1 MTNIGHGKEKSMNP
15 QEQHEYDVAVQVG
28 HEHFYENIPVYK
40 PEVIDLLNA
49 VKKKKPEL
57 IVVGGSRKRTHY
69 AENNVSVTTYREL
82 ELAYANLPT
91 QVVGAIG
98 FDGEVYTVNSRL
110 IENARF
116 SAWSSYEYHTKKSKH
131 MNNIVKEALKH
142 LLPTQL
148 KEVVAESMD
157 KFDRYINHI
166 RDEARQGMRSTL
178 SRTIDDLR
186 DELFHMVEQGYK
198 PKNASIASAMA
209 YMVETKEQ
217 YERNQSY
224 SPERGFVWIKPD
236 GVVYKRGKEEI
247 TVPNTDALPEDVRG
261 KLFVLMV
268 SDKERF
274 IDEVGMKADDNKFWV
289 IL

>member
-1 MTNIGHGKEKSMNP
+1 MNP
-15 QEQHEYDVAVQVG
+15 QQQHEYDVAVQNG
-28 HEHFYENIPVYK
+28 HEHFYEHIPVYK

-49 VKKKKPEL
+49 VKKKRPEL
-57 IVVGGSRKRTHY
+57 IVVGGSRQRFHY
-69 AENNVSVTTYREL
+69 AGSNNVQVQTYREL

-116 SAWSSYEYHTKKSKH
+116 SAWSSYDYHTKKSKH

-148 KEVVAESMD
+148 KEVVEESVQS
-157 KFDRYINHI
+157 FERHIAQI
-166 RDEARQGMRSTL
+166 RDNAVHGMRSALGSTNVH
-178 SRTIDDLR
+178 LR
-186 DELFHMVEQGYK
+186 DELFNMVEQGYK
-198 PKNASIASAMA
+198 PKNASFASAMA
-209 YMVETKEQ
+209 YVMETQEE
-217 YERNQSY
+217 YERNQKY
-224 SPERGFVWIKPD
+224 NPERLFVWIKPEC
-236 GVVYKRGKEEI
+236 VVYKQGRNDAI
-247 TVPNTDALPEDVRG
+247 TVPNVDALPEDVRG

-268 SDKERF
+268 SNINTF
-274 IDEVGMKADDNKFWV
+274 IDEVGMKAGDNKFWV

>member
-1 MTNIGHGKEKSMNP
+1 MNP
-15 QEQHEYDVAVQVG
+15 QEQHEYDLAVQNG
-28 HEHFYENIPVYK
+28 HEHFYEHIPVYK
-40 PEVIDLLNA
+40 SQVLDLVNA
-49 VKKKKPEL
+49 VRKKRPEL
-57 IVVGGSRKRTHY
+57 IVVKGARQRFHY
-69 AENNVSVTTYREL
+69 AGSNNVQVQTYREL
-82 ELAYANLPT
+82 ELAYANLPE
-91 QVVGAIG
+91 QVVGSVG

-110 IENARF
+110 IENAKY
-116 SAWSSYEYHTKKSKH
+116 SAWSSYDYHTKKSKH

-157 KFDRYINHI
+157 KFDRYISNI

-178 SRTIDDLR
+178 ARTIDDLR

-198 PKNASIASAMA
+198 PKNTSIASAMT
-209 YMVETKEQ
+209 YVVETKES

-236 GVVYKRGKEEI
+236 GVVYKHGKEEI
-247 TVPNTDALPEDVRG
+247 IVPNVDALPEDVRG

-268 SDKERF
+268 SDKDRF
-274 IDEVGMKADDNKFWV
+274 IDEVGMKAGDNKFWV

>member
-1 MTNIGHGKEKSMNP
+1 MNP
-15 QEQHEYDVAVQVG
+15 QQQHEYDVAVQNG

-49 VKKKKPEL
+49 VKKKRPEL
-57 IVVGGSRKRTHY
+57 IVVGGSRQRFHY
-69 AENNVSVTTYREL
+69 AGSSNVQVHTYREL

-91 QVVGAIG
+91 QVVGAVG
-98 FDGEVYTVNSRL
+98 FDGDVYTVNSRL
-110 IENARF
+110 IENAKY
-116 SAWSSYEYHTKKSKH
+116 SAWSSYDYHTKKSKH

-148 KEVVAESMD
+148 KEVVAESVD
-157 KFDRYINHI
+157 KFDRYIHDI
-166 RDEARQGMRSTL
+166 RAEAIQGMRHSL
-178 SRTIDDLR
+178 HRTIDDLR

-198 PKNASIASAMA
+198 PKNPSIASAMT
-209 YMVETKEQ
+209 YVVQTKES

-236 GVVYKRGKEEI
+236 CVVYKHGKEEI
-247 TVPNTDALPEDVRG
+247 SVPNVDALPEDVRG

-268 SDKERF
+268 SDVNNF
-274 IDEVGMKADDNKFWV
+274 IDEVGMKAGDNKFWV

>member
-1 MTNIGHGKEKSMNP
+1 MNP
-15 QEQHEYDVAVQVG
+15 QEQHEYDVAMQVG

-49 VKKKKPEL
+49 VKKKRPEL
-57 IVVGGSRKRTHY
+57 IVVGGSRRRTHY
-69 AENNVSVTTYREL
+69 AENNVAVNTYREL
-82 ELAYANLPT
+82 ELAYANLPE
-91 QVVGAIG
+91 QVVGAVG

-110 IENARF
+110 IENAKY
-116 SAWSSYEYHTKKSKH
+116 SAWSSYDYHTKKSKH
-131 MNNIVKEALKH
+131 MNNIVKEALKY

-148 KEVVAESMD
+148 KEVLAESVD

-166 RDEARQGMRSTL
+166 RDTARQGMRHSL
-178 SRTIDDLR
+178 HRTIDDLR

-209 YMVETKEQ
+209 YVVETKDE
-217 YERNQSY
+217 YERNQEY

-236 GVVYKRGKEEI
+236 GVVYKRGKDDAI

-268 SDKERF
+268 SDKDRF
-274 IDEVGMKADDNKFWV
+274 IDEVGMKAGDNKFWV

>member
-1 MTNIGHGKEKSMNP
+1 MNT
-15 QEQHEYDVAVQVG
+15 QQHEYDIAVQHG
-28 HEHFYENIPVYK
+28 HKHFYDHIPVYS
-40 PEVIDLLNA
+40 PEIIDLLNA

-57 IVVGGSRKRTHY
+57 VVVSGSRQRGHHVNGVLVY
-69 AENNVSVTTYREL
+69 TYREL

-98 FDGEVYTVNSRL
+98 FDGESYTVNSRL
-110 IENARF
+110 IENAKY
-116 SAWSSYEYHTKKSKH
+116 SAWSTYDYHTKKSKH

-148 KEVVAESMD
+148 KEVVAESVD
-157 KFDRYINHI
+157 KFDRYISNI
-166 RDEARQGMRSTL
+166 RDGAKQGMRQTL
-178 SRTIDDLR
+178 NRTNDDLR

-198 PKNASIASAMA
+198 PKNATFASAMA
-209 YMVETKEQ
+209 YVIETKDE
-217 YERNQSY
+217 YERNQQY

-236 GVVYKRGKEEI
+236 GVVYKHGKEE
-247 TVPNTDALPEDVRG
+247 TSVPNVEALPEEIRG

-268 SDKERF
+268 SDKDRF

>member
-1 MTNIGHGKEKSMNP
+1 MNP
-15 QEQHEYDVAVQVG
+15 QQQHEYDVAVQSG

-40 PEVIDLLNA
+40 PQILDILNA
-49 VKKKKPEL
+49 VRKKKPEL
-57 IVVGGSRKRTHY
+57 IVVGGSRSRTHY
-69 AENNVSVTTYREL
+69 AQNNVQVTTYREL
-82 ELAYANLPT
+82 ELAYANLPE

-98 FDGEVYTVNSRL
+98 YDGEVYTVNSRL

-116 SAWSSYEYHTKKSKH
+116 SAWSSYDYHTKKSKH

-148 KEVVAESMD
+148 KEVVEESAD
-157 KFDRYINHI
+157 KFSRHISQI
-166 RDEARQGMRSTL
+166 RDDARQGMRYAL
-178 SRTIDDLR
+178 ARTVDDLR

-198 PKNASIASAMA
+198 PKNTSIASAMT
-209 YMVETKEQ
+209 YVVETKES

-224 SPERGFVWIKPD
+224 DPERAFVWIKPEC
-236 GVVYKRGKEEI
+236 VVYRRGKDDPRQVGSTDELPEEI
-247 TVPNTDALPEDVRG
+247 RG

-268 SDKERF
+268 SDKDVF
-274 IDEVGMKADDNKFWV
+274 IDEVGMKAGDNKFWV

>member
-1 MTNIGHGKEKSMNP
+1 MNP
-15 QEQHEYDVAVQVG
+15 QEQHEYDVAVQNG
-28 HEHFYENIPVYK
+28 HQHFYQNIPVFSSQT
-40 PEVIDLLNA
+40 IDLLNA

-57 IVVGGSRKRTHY
+57 IVVGGARQRTHY
-69 AENNVSVTTYREL
+69 GENNVQVHTYREL

-98 FDGEVYTVNSRL
+98 FDGEVYTVNCRL

-116 SAWSSYEYHTKKSKH
+116 SAWSSYDYHTKKSKH
-131 MNNIVKEALKH
+131 MNNIVKEALKY

-148 KEVVAESMD
+148 KEVVAESVD
-157 KFDRYINHI
+157 KFDRYISNI
-166 RDEARQGMRSTL
+166 RDSARQGMRHAL
-178 SRTIDDLR
+178 SRTNDELR

-209 YMVETKEQ
+209 YVVETKES
-217 YERNQSY
+217 YERNQQY
-224 SPERGFVWIKPD
+224 SPERGFVWIKPE

-247 TVPNTDALPEDVRG
+247 SVPNTDALPEDVRG

-268 SDKERF
+268 YDKDTF
-274 IDEVGMKADDNKFWV
+274 IDEVGMKAGDNKFWV

>member
-1 MTNIGHGKEKSMNP
+1 MNP
-15 QEQHEYDVAVQVG
+15 QEQHEYDVAVQNG

-40 PEVIDLLNA
+40 PQIIDLLNA

-57 IVVGGSRKRTHY
+57 IVVGGSRRRTHY
-69 AENNVSVTTYREL
+69 AENNVAVNTYREL

-91 QVVGAIG
+91 QVVGCIG
-98 FDGEVYTVNSRL
+98 YDGEVYTVNSRL

-116 SAWSSYEYHTKKSKH
+116 SAWSSYDYHTKKSKH
-131 MNNIVKEALKH
+131 MNNIVKEALKY

-148 KEVVAESMD
+148 KEVVAESVD
-157 KFDRYINHI
+157 KFDRYISNI
-166 RDEARQGMRSTL
+166 RDSARQGMRHAL
-178 SRTIDDLR
+178 SRTNDELR

-209 YMVETKEQ
+209 YVVETKES
-217 YERNQSY
+217 YERNQEY

-268 SDKERF
+268 SDKDTF
-274 IDEVGMKADDNKFWV
+274 IDEVGMKAGDNKFWV

>member
-1 MTNIGHGKEKSMNP
+1 MNP
-15 QEQHEYDVAVQVG
+15 QEQHEYDVAVQNG
-28 HEHFYENIPVYK
+28 HQHFYQNIPVFSSQT
-40 PEVIDLLNA
+40 IDLLNA

-57 IVVGGSRKRTHY
+57 IVVGGARQRTHY
-69 AENNVSVTTYREL
+69 GENNVQVHTYREL

-98 FDGEVYTVNSRL
+98 FDGEVYTVNCRL

-116 SAWSSYEYHTKKSKH
+116 SAWSSYDYHTKKSKH
-131 MNNIVKEALKH
+131 MNNIVKEALKY

-148 KEVVAESMD
+148 KEVVAESVD
-157 KFDRYINHI
+157 KFDRYISNI
-166 RDEARQGMRSTL
+166 RDSARQGMRHAL
-178 SRTIDDLR
+178 SRTNDELR

-209 YMVETKEQ
+209 YVVETKES
-217 YERNQSY
+217 YERNQQY
-224 SPERGFVWIKPD
+224 SPERGFVWIKPE

-247 TVPNTDALPEDVRG
+247 SVPNTDALPEDVRG

-268 SDKERF
+268 SDKDTF
-274 IDEVGMKADDNKFWV
+274 IDEVGMKAGDNKFWV

>member
-1 MTNIGHGKEKSMNP
+1 MNP
-15 QEQHEYDVAVQVG
+15 QEQHEYDLAVQSG

-40 PEVIDLLNA
+40 PEVLDLLNA
-49 VKKKKPEL
+49 VKKKRPEL
-57 IVVGGSRKRTHY
+57 IVVGGSRRRTHY
-69 AENNVSVTTYREL
+69 AENNVAVNTYREL

-91 QVVGAIG
+91 QVVGCIG
-98 FDGEVYTVNSRL
+98 YDGEVYTVNSRL

-116 SAWSSYEYHTKKSKH
+116 SAWSSYDYHTKKSKH
-131 MNNIVKEALKH
+131 MNNIVKEALKY

-148 KEVVAESMD
+148 KEVVAESVD
-157 KFDRYINHI
+157 KFDRYISNI
-166 RDEARQGMRSTL
+166 RDSARQGMRHAL
-178 SRTIDDLR
+178 SRTNDELR

-209 YMVETKEQ
+209 YVVETKDE
-217 YERNQSY
+217 YERNQEY

-268 SDKERF
+268 SDKDRF
-274 IDEVGMKADDNKFWV
+274 IDEVGMKAGDNKFWV

>member
-1 MTNIGHGKEKSMNP
+1 MNP
-15 QEQHEYDVAVQVG
+15 QEQHEYDVAVQTG
-28 HEHFYENIPVYK
+28 HQHFYEQIPLFS
-40 PEVIDLLNA
+40 PRIIDLLNA
-49 VKKKKPEL
+49 VKKKRPEL
-57 IVVGGSRKRTHY
+57 IVVGGSRKRTHFV
-69 AENNVSVTTYREL
+69 ENNVQLHTYREL
-82 ELAYANLPT
+82 ELAYANLPE

-98 FDGEVYTVNSRL
+98 FDGDVYTVNCRL

-116 SAWSSYEYHTKKSKH
+116 SAWSSYDYHTKKSKH

-148 KEVVAESMD
+148 KEVVAESVD
-157 KFDRYINHI
+157 KFDRYINNI
-166 RDEARQGMRSTL
+166 RDSARQGMRHTL
-178 SRTIDDLR
+178 SRTNDELR

-209 YMVETKEQ
+209 YVVETKES
-217 YERNQSY
+217 YERNQQY
-224 SPERGFVWIKPD
+224 SPERGFVWIKPE

-247 TVPNTDALPEDVRG
+247 TLPNTDALPEDVRG

-268 SDKERF
+268 SDKDTF
-274 IDEVGMKADDNKFWV
+274 IDEVGMKAGDNKFWV

>member
-1 MTNIGHGKEKSMNP
+1 MSP
-15 QEQHEYDVAVQVG
+15 QEQHEYDVAVQSG

-49 VKKKKPEL
+49 VKKKRPEL
-57 IVVGGSRKRTHY
+57 IVVKGARQRYHY
-69 AENNVSVTTYREL
+69 AGPNNVQVHTYREL
-82 ELAYANLPT
+82 ELAYANLPE
-91 QVVGAIG
+91 QVVGAVG

-110 IENARF
+110 IENAKY
-116 SAWSSYEYHTKKSKH
+116 SAWNSYDYHTKKSKH

-148 KEVVAESMD
+148 KEVVAESVD
-157 KFDRYINHI
+157 KFDRYIHDI
-166 RDEARQGMRSTL
+166 RAEAVQGMRRSL
-178 SRTIDDLR
+178 HGTIDDLR
-186 DELFHMVEQGYK
+186 DELFNMVEQGYK

-224 SPERGFVWIKPD
+224 SPERGFVWIKPEC
-236 GVVYKRGKEEI
+236 VVYKRGKEEI
-247 TVPNTDALPEDVRG
+247 TVPDTDALPEEIRG

-268 SDKERF
+268 SDKDRF
-274 IDEVGMKADDNKFWV
+274 IDEVGMKAGDNKFWV

>member
-1 MTNIGHGKEKSMNP
+1 MNP
-15 QEQHEYDVAVQVG
+15 QEQHEYDVAVQNG
-28 HEHFYENIPVYK
+28 HQHFYQNIPVYR
-40 PEVIDLLNA
+40 PETIDLLNA
-49 VKKKKPEL
+49 IKKKRPEL
-57 IVVGGSRKRTHY
+57 IVVGGSRQRGHFTDEGVQV
-69 AENNVSVTTYREL
+69 ATYREL
-82 ELAYANLPT
+82 ELAYANLPE

-98 FDGEVYTVNSRL
+98 FDGEVYTVNCRL

-116 SAWSSYEYHTKKSKH
+116 SAWSSYDYHTKKSKH
-131 MNNIVKEALKH
+131 MNNIVKEALKY

-148 KEVVAESMD
+148 KEVVAESVD
-157 KFDRYINHI
+157 KFDRYISNI
-166 RDEARQGMRSTL
+166 RDGARQNMRQTL
-178 SRTIDDLR
+178 NRTNDDLR
-186 DELFHMVEQGYK
+186 DELFNMVEQGYK
-198 PKNASIASAMA
+198 PKNASVASAMA
-209 YMVETKEQ
+209 YVIETKES
-217 YERNQSY
+217 YERNQQY
-224 SPERGFVWIKPD
+224 SPERGFVWIKPE

>member
-1 MTNIGHGKEKSMNP
+1 MSP
-15 QEQHEYDVAVQVG
+15 QEQHEYDVAVQSG

-49 VKKKKPEL
+49 VKKKRPEL
-57 IVVGGSRKRTHY
+57 IVVKGARQRYHY
-69 AENNVSVTTYREL
+69 AGPNNVQVHTYREL
-82 ELAYANLPT
+82 ELAYANLPE
-91 QVVGAIG
+91 QVVGAVG

-110 IENARF
+110 IENAKY
-116 SAWSSYEYHTKKSKH
+116 SAWNSYDYHTKKSKH

-148 KEVVAESMD
+148 KEVVAESVD
-157 KFDRYINHI
+157 KFDRYIHDI
-166 RDEARQGMRSTL
+166 RAEAVQGMRRSL
-178 SRTIDDLR
+178 HGTIDDLR
-186 DELFHMVEQGYK
+186 DELFNMVEQGYK

-224 SPERGFVWIKPD
+224 SPERGFVWIKPEC
-236 GVVYKRGKEEI
+236 VVYKRGKEEI
-247 TVPNTDALPEDVRG
+247 TVPDTDALPEDVRG

-268 SDKERF
+268 SDKDRF
-274 IDEVGMKADDNKFWV
+274 IDEVGMKAGDNKFWV

>member
-1 MTNIGHGKEKSMNP
+1 MNP
-15 QEQHEYDVAVQVG
+15 QEQHEYDVAVQNG

-40 PEVIDLLNA
+40 PQIIDLLNA

-57 IVVGGSRKRTHY
+57 IVVGGSRRRTHY
-69 AENNVSVTTYREL
+69 AENNVAVNTYREL

-91 QVVGAIG
+91 QVVGCIG
-98 FDGEVYTVNSRL
+98 YDGEVYTVNSRL

-116 SAWSSYEYHTKKSKH
+116 SAWSSYDYHTKKSKH
-131 MNNIVKEALKH
+131 MNNIVKEALKY

-148 KEVVAESMD
+148 KEVVAESVD
-157 KFDRYINHI
+157 KFDRYISNI
-166 RDEARQGMRSTL
+166 RDSARQGMRHAL
-178 SRTIDDLR
+178 SRTNDELR

-209 YMVETKEQ
+209 YVVETKDE
-217 YERNQSY
+217 YERNQEY

-268 SDKERF
+268 SDKDRF
-274 IDEVGMKADDNKFWV
+274 IDEVGMKAGDNKFWV

>member
-1 MTNIGHGKEKSMNP
+1 MNP
-15 QEQHEYDVAVQVG
+15 QQQHEYDVAVQNG
-28 HEHFYENIPVYK
+28 HEHFYEHIPVYK
-40 PEVIDLLNA
+40 PQVLDLLNA
-49 VKKKKPEL
+49 VRKKRPEL
-57 IVVGGSRKRTHY
+57 IVVGGSRQRFHY
-69 AENNVSVTTYREL
+69 AGPNNVQVQTYREL
-82 ELAYANLPT
+82 ELAYANLPE
-91 QVVGAIG
+91 QVVGAVG
-98 FDGEVYTVNSRL
+98 FDGESFTVNSRL
-110 IENARF
+110 IENARY
-116 SAWSSYEYHTKKSKH
+116 SAWSSYDYHTKKSKH

-148 KEVVAESMD
+148 KEVIAESVD
-157 KFDRYINHI
+157 KFDRFFSYI
-166 RDEARQGMRSTL
+166 RDEARQGMRRSL
-178 SRTIDDLR
+178 HGTIDDLR

-209 YMVETKEQ
+209 YVVETKEQ
-217 YERNQSY
+217 YERNQRY
-224 SPERGFVWIKPD
+224 DPERAFVWIKPD
-236 GVVYKRGKEEI
+236 CVVYKRGKEEI